1 MDTANDTTSPGEN
14 DGEKIQ
20 GYLVNHW
27 RTDLKDVRHGPYE
40 IWSMEQETGKPHSN
54 PHRGIN
60 L

>member
-1 MDTANDTTSPGEN
+1 MERKNTRMLGPLLED
-14 DGEKIQ
+14 
-20 GYLVNHW
+20 
-27 RTDLKDVRHGPYE
+27 RLKDVRHGPYE